1 MEVVSMKRSSASV
14 PDLKLTAHPTKTRAE
29 RRKLGKALRDR
40 CGRTEHALW
49 KPRSGSIDPIEWIE
63 RGNEDRIAGLIPVR
77 YGRMAQSALHFFR
90 GTAIIQAHDLAN
102 DATTGVNVQLC
113 GDCHLSNFGGFAT
126 PERALAFDINDFDE
140 TYPGPW
146 EWDLKRL
153 AASFV
158 LAARYRSFSD
168 GQAEDAAR
176 AAIRSYR
183 ERMDEYAEHSVLDMW
198 YAQISLDDIAEFFK
212 GNDDVVKRIT
222 RAKKKAQARTSE
234 GVFPKLT
241 VVKDGHAKIV
251 DQPPLIYHYH
261 DSVEDFEGARKKV
274 IAGYLESLPADR
286 RLLFERFQF
295 QDTALKVVGVG
306 SVGTRCFISLYLSDG
321 EDPLFLQIKEA
332 RRSVLDRDET
342 SIFEHQG
349 ARIVNGQRLMQSA
362 SDILLG
368 WADLGT
374 HQAFVRQL
382 RDMKISV
389 EVEATDPNALEAY
402 GSMCGWALARAHGK
416 AGDAATIAGY
426 LGSSDKFD
434 DALIAYSV
442 AYADQV
448 ERDFAAFQKAIR
460 SGRLKTDV
468 DSTTGDL
475 SFTL

>member
-1 MEVVSMKRSSASV
+1 
-14 PDLKLTAHPTKTRAE
+14 
-29 RRKLGKALRDR
+29 
-40 CGRTEHALW
+40 
-49 KPRSGSIDPIEWIE
+49 
-63 RGNEDRIAGLIPVR
+63 
-77 YGRMAQSALHFFR
+77 
-90 GTAIIQAHDLAN
+90 
-102 DATTGVNVQLC
+102 
-113 GDCHLSNFGGFAT
+113 
-126 PERALAFDINDFDE
+126 
-140 TYPGPW
+140 
-146 EWDLKRL
+146 
-153 AASFV
+153 
-158 LAARYRSFSD
+158 
-168 GQAEDAAR
+168 
-176 AAIRSYR
+176 
-183 ERMDEYAEHSVLDMW
+183 
-198 YAQISLDDIAEFFK
+198 
-212 GNDDVVKRIT
+212 
-222 RAKKKAQARTSE
+222 
-234 GVFPKLT
+234 
-241 VVKDGHAKIV
+241 
-251 DQPPLIYHYH
+251 
-261 DSVEDFEGARKKV
+261 
-274 IAGYLESLPADR
+274 
-286 RLLFERFQF
+286 
-295 QDTALKVVGVG
+295 
-306 SVGTRCFISLYLSDG
+306 LYLSDG

-374 HQAFVRQL
+374 HQAYVRQL

-402 GSMCGWALARAHGK
+402 GSMCGWALARAHGN